1 MVQAIMLSNTC
12 SMLLCHA
19 GCSMLLL
26 CTCVQTNMK
35 LQLQDQTA
43 SKGKGWIVLVN
54 GVSGFRRCFVWGL
67 PHSSSA
73 LKLQNGVA
81 LEFFRFQSSKQGT
94 QKKLEL
100 QLPKLQKVCKSRV
113 KSVWLALVSSLLE
126 FCSGAISDI
135 PLVRVKTGVGFY
147 SHRSCIRQWW

>member
-26 CTCVQTNMK
+26 CTCVQTDKK

-54 GVSGFRRCFVWGL
+54 GVSGFRRFFVWGL

-73 LKLQNGVA
+73 LQLQNGVD
-81 LEFFRFQSSKQGT
+81 LEFFRFQSSKRGT
-94 QKKLEL
+94 QKNLNCDSQNFKKFVTLEL
-100 QLPKLQKVCKSRV
+100 ECLVGSSQLSFGVLFWSHIRH
-113 KSVWLALVSSLLE
+113 
-126 FCSGAISDI
+126 
-135 PLVRVKTGVGFY
+135 PLRVKTGVGFY